1 MASSGSQHTITFKQ
15 AKTVPPLFLAGSF
28 AESNWKPQEM
38 TASQDEDGEY
48 TFTKTV
54 NVIPGQEY
62 QYNIKSGEQGPW
74 VYDKSQAF
82 ETLTNSL
89 FGVTVVPKASPSK
102 LEKDYSAGL
111 PLRQAES
118 IAGARSSTPA
128 RIVAETA
135 AEVADTAEQLDKDSE
150 RATPDY
156 TWAKE
161 EPLRMPLFAHESFGA
176 YEFLA
181 DDALDHD
188 QVDDAPSPHRL
199 RKESKDYSV
208 EEVDIN
214 DPTIESFPSD
224 RSSVMD
230 ALRKI
235 QSSNDSQPK
244 SIETSSPIAI
254 EHGDDFAL
262 TGGSLSPKSPGTSD
276 RREGRLSHSSYGN
289 KRSTASLTSIA
300 EEDSKPI
307 KTSNSGSRSG
317 KPRTT
322 RPSFGEVFNFS
333 QTPPSDDDK
342 GMMMKQK
349 KKPGLAV
356 DSDGLLS

>member
-1 MASSGSQHTITFKQ
+1 MASSESQHTITFKQ

-28 AESNWKPQEM
+28 PGSNWKPQEM
-38 TASQDEDGEY
+38 KASRDEDGDY
-48 TFTKTV
+48 TFSGTV
-54 NVIPGQEY
+54 NVVPGLEY

-74 VYDKSQAF
+74 IYDKNQALVIPKPSQSRP
-82 ETLTNSL
+82 E
-89 FGVTVVPKASPSK
+89 KYYSP
-102 LEKDYSAGL
+102 GL
-111 PLRQAES
+111 PLGQ
-118 IAGARSSTPA
+118 AGAIADDRSSTPI

-150 RATPDY
+150 QQTTSGY
-156 TWAKE
+156 TWTKE
-161 EPLRMPLFAHESFGA
+161 EPLKMPLFAHESFGA
-176 YEFLA
+176 YEFPA

-188 QVDDAPSPHRL
+188 QVDDAPSPHRP
-199 RKESKDYSV
+199 RKESKDYSLD
-208 EEVDIN
+208 EVDIN

-235 QSSNDSQPK
+235 RSSVDSQPI
-244 SIETSSPIAI
+244 SIETSSPIAM
-254 EHGDDFAL
+254 EHGDDFAIS
-262 TGGSLSPKSPGTSD
+262 GSLSPKSPASSAI
-276 RREGRLSHSSYGN
+276 REGRLSHSSYGN

-307 KTSNSGSRSG
+307 QTSNLGSKSG
-317 KPRTT
+317 KPRTART
-322 RPSFGEVFNFS
+322 SFGEVFELS

-342 GMMMKQK
+342 GMIMKQK

>member
-1 MASSGSQHTITFKQ
+1 MASFGSQHTITFKQ

-28 AESNWKPQEM
+28 AGSNWKPQEM
-38 TASQDEDGEY
+38 NASRDEDGEY
-48 TFTKTV
+48 TFTGTV
-54 NVIPGQEY
+54 NVIPGHEY

-74 VYDKSQAF
+74 IYDKSQV
-82 ETLTNSL
+82 L
-89 FGVTVVPKASPSK
+89 VVPKSSQSRP
-102 LEKDYSAGL
+102 EKDFSSGL
-111 PLRQAES
+111 PLRP
-118 IAGARSSTPA
+118 AGAIAENRSSTPA

-150 RATPDY
+150 QTTSDY
-156 TWAKE
+156 TWVKE
-161 EPLRMPLFAHESFGA
+161 EPLRMPLFAHESFGP

-188 QVDDAPSPHRL
+188 QVDDAPSPLRP
-199 RKESKDYSV
+199 RKESKDYSLD
-208 EEVDIN
+208 EVDVN

-230 ALRKI
+230 TLRKI
-235 QSSNDSQPK
+235 QSSVDSQPI

-254 EHGDDFAL
+254 EHGDDFAIS
-262 TGGSLSPKSPGTSD
+262 GSLSPKSPLSSD

-300 EEDSKPI
+300 EEDAKPI
-307 KTSNSGSRSG
+307 QTSNLGSRSG
-317 KPRTT
+317 KPRTA
-322 RPSFGEVFNFS
+322 RPSFGEVFQLS

-342 GMMMKQK
+342 GMIMKQK

>member
-1 MASSGSQHTITFKQ
+1 MASSGSQHTITFKR

-38 TASQDEDGEY
+38 NASRDEDGEY
-48 TFTKTV
+48 TFTGTV
-54 NVIPGQEY
+54 NAIPGHEY

-74 VYDKSQAF
+74 IYDKDQA
-82 ETLTNSL
+82 L
-89 FGVTVVPKASPSK
+89 VVPKSSPSRPT
-102 LEKDYSAGL
+102 KDYSAGL
-111 PLRQAES
+111 PLRQAGA
-118 IAGARSSTPA
+118 IAGDRSSTPA

-150 RATPDY
+150 QTTSGY
-156 TWAKE
+156 TWVKE

-188 QVDDAPSPHRL
+188 QVDDAPSPHRP
-199 RKESKDYSV
+199 RKESKDYSLD
-208 EEVDIN
+208 EVDVN

-230 ALRKI
+230 TLRKI
-235 QSSNDSQPK
+235 QSSVDSQPI
-244 SIETSSPIAI
+244 SIETASPIAL
-254 EHGDDFAL
+254 EHGDDFAIS
-262 TGGSLSPKSPGTSD
+262 GSLSPKSPASSD

-300 EEDSKPI
+300 EEGSKPI
-307 KTSNSGSRSG
+307 QTPNLGSKSG
-317 KPRTT
+317 KPRTA
-322 RPSFGEVFNFS
+322 RPSFGEVFELS

-342 GMMMKQK
+342 GMIMKQK

>member
-1 MASSGSQHTITFKQ
+1 MASSESQHTITFKQ

-28 AESNWKPQEM
+28 PGSNWKPQEM
-38 TASQDEDGEY
+38 KASRDEDGEY
-48 TFTKTV
+48 TFSGTV
-54 NVIPGQEY
+54 NVIPGHEY
-62 QYNIKSGEQGPW
+62 QYNIKSREQGPW
-74 VYDKSQAF
+74 IYDKNQA
-82 ETLTNSL
+82 L
-89 FGVTVVPKASPSK
+89 VVPKPSQSRP
-102 LEKDYSAGL
+102 EKDYLPGL
-111 PLRQAES
+111 PLRQAV
-118 IAGARSSTPA
+118 ADDRSSTPI

-150 RATPDY
+150 QTTSDY
-156 TWAKE
+156 TWVKE
-161 EPLRMPLFAHESFGA
+161 EPLKMPLFAHESFGA

-188 QVDDAPSPHRL
+188 QVDDAPSSQRP
-199 RKESKDYSV
+199 RKESKDYSLD
-208 EEVDIN
+208 EVDVN

-235 QSSNDSQPK
+235 RSSVDSQPI
-244 SIETSSPIAI
+244 SIETASPIAV
-254 EHGDDFAL
+254 EHGDDF
-262 TGGSLSPKSPGTSD
+262 GISDSLSPKSQASSAI
-276 RREGRLSHSSYGN
+276 REGRLSHSSYGN

-307 KTSNSGSRSG
+307 QTSKLGSKSG
-317 KPRTT
+317 KPRTART
-322 RPSFGEVFNFS
+322 SFGEVFEFS

-342 GMMMKQK
+342 GMIMKQK